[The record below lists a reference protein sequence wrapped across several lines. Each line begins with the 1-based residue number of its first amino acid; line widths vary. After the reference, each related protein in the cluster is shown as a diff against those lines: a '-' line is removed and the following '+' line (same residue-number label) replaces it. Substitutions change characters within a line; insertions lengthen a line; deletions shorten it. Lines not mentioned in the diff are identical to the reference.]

1 MHRPSN
7 VDDVKNIEKVFDVIK
22 FSLMRLILFCQH
34 TQGLKDYN

>member
-22 FSLMRLILFCQH
+22 FFSDEINFILPAHPRLKRL
-34 TQGLKDYN
+34 